1 MSSKRK
7 APRNAVSFNQFR
19 RYLLTAF
26 RSIRRSFDAEDCSA
40 PDDARFLAWATEVA
54 LTEGRYAD
62 AVGLAKALTEQQYGD
77 SRSYR
82 LGHQL
87 AALVR
92 KVPFK
97 DPALDPEGTALRKF
111 LQSESDCREVNAVM
125 RPFRL
130 FYEGRTAEFS
140 LAEDAQRLFELLK
153 RARKHVY
160 RVMGMKPPL
169 SKIYAKCRFS
179 SGSSVGV
186 HGDATHLLKKLSAAK
201 WTVSHAA
208 EPYVRAAF
216 MAAPM
221 TWVALGLEPQGA
233 PQLYADPYA
242 FYRTVGCFS
251 REACR
256 PDIAKREYTRAW
268 YERIEYVDY
277 DLITYVLKQADSHR
291 TVGTQPLGNMFVQLG
306 AGDYMRDEILL
317 RLCGIDIREGQTE
330 TNGPLALLG
339 SSCEGMT
346 LATVDLASASDCIC
360 TELVRYL
367 LPPEW
372 FAFLNSIR
380 TPSYVL
386 PGDKPESATRY
397 EKFCAMGN
405 GFCFPLETL
414 IFWSLVQ
421 AVYDL
426 NEVPDRTCAVYGDD
440 IIVYQS
446 AALELIEV
454 LSAVGFET
462 NTSKTFVHGPFRE
475 SCGQDYFNG
484 INVRPVV
491 VDEVFEHDSQ
501 VYHFINSLQR
511 RGYTSTAEQL
521 RQLCGPGAL
530 KRPYPGVT
538 TTALEV
544 PLDEFMASRH
554 ARCEI
559 FDSPQGD
566 STPWYQSWSWLEFLP
581 VPVLDE
587 DEYDPLNH
595 LAAALAGAASGDGGR
610 PTFAYRRKTATR
622 VRRVA
627 HG

>member
-1 MSSKRK
+1 MSPRSRT
-7 APRNAVSFNQFR
+7 PRNAVSFTQFR
-19 RYLLTAF
+19 RYQLAAF
-26 RSIRRSFDAEDCSA
+26 RNLRLSFQTEECGA
-40 PDDARFLAWATEVA
+40 PQEAIFLAWATEVA
-54 LTEGRYAD
+54 LEEGRFAD
-62 AVGLAKALTEQQYGD
+62 AVKLAASLAEQQYGD

-82 LGHQL
+82 LGVQL
-87 AALVR
+87 AALVK

-97 DPALDPEGTALRKF
+97 DPDLDPEGTALRKF
-111 LQSESDCREVNAVM
+111 LQSESDCRETNETVGA
-125 RPFRL
+125 FRR
-130 FYEGRTAEFS
+130 FYEGRDTQGS
-140 LAEDAQRLFELLK
+140 LAEDAQRVFKLLH
-153 RARKHVY
+153 RARRHMH
-160 RVMGMKPPL
+160 RVMGPRPPL
-169 SKIYAKCRFS
+169 DKIYAMCRFS
-179 SGSSVGV
+179 KGSSVGV

-208 EPYVRAAF
+208 VDHVRAAF

-221 TWVALGLEPQGA
+221 TWYALGLETRDV
-233 PQLYADPYA
+233 PQLYADPASFDRRMGPHREPTVPKAQAYA
-242 FYRTVGCFS
+242 QAFS
-251 REACR
+251 
-256 PDIAKREYTRAW
+256 D
-268 YERIEYVDY
+268 RIEYVDY
-277 DLITYVLKQADSHR
+277 DLITYVSKQADSHR

-306 AGDYMRDEILL
+306 AGDYMRDDILL
-317 RLCGIDIREGQTE
+317 RRCNIDIREGQLN

-346 LATVDLASASDCIC
+346 LATIDLASASDCISI
-360 TELVRYL
+360 ELARFL
-367 LPPEW
+367 LPADW

-380 TPSYVL
+380 TPSYRL
-386 PGDKPESATRY
+386 PGAKPGEEKRY

-414 IFWSLVQ
+414 IFWSLLQ

-446 AALELIEV
+446 AALELIEL

-475 SCGQDYFNG
+475 SCGQDFYNG

-491 VDEVFEHDSQ
+491 LDEVFEHESQ
-501 VYHFINSLQR
+501 VYHFVNSLQR
-511 RGYTSTAEQL
+511 KGYTNLAEQL
-521 RQLCGPGAL
+521 RKMCGERAL
-530 KRPYPGVT
+530 KRPYPGDT

-554 ARCEI
+554 ARSEV
-559 FDSPQGD
+559 FDSPKDD
-566 STPWYQSWSWLEFLP
+566 STPWFQCWSWLEFIP
-581 VPVLDE
+581 RPVLDE
-587 DEYDPLNH
+587 DEYDPANH
-595 LAAALAGAASGDGGR
+595 LHAALSGASSGNTGV
-610 PTFAYRRKTATR
+610 PTFAFRRKVETR